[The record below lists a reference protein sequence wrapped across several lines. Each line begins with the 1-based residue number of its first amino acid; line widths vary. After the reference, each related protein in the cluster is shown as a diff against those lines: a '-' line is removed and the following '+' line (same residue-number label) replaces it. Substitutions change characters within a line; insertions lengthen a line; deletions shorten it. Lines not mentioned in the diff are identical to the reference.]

1 MSGTTPTSQHDFSAA
16 AIIGRL
22 EAGEYPPEV
31 VANIAAGYLPLAQD
45 DLIAVLAYLASSI
58 DDETQQTAKMSL
70 FEVPAKSMHAFAAN
84 ESVPAEHLELLMRAT
99 DDPPVLEALIR
110 NRAVRDEAVEEL
122 ARRADAQTQEV
133 IVINQQRILRSPQ
146 LLDALEANPALT
158 ADVKRRVLE
167 TREEFFE
174 KKARQEAAAAEA
186 AALAAEED
194 DEEERR
200 ADLPDDAIAD
210 LLEKAALEDA
220 AGSTAPTVE
229 PLEFEKKD
237 PKKMSIFAQILTMTV
252 SEKVQLAFKGGRSER
267 LVLVRERNRLICS
280 AVMRNPRMTEQEVE
294 MIAGMRN
301 VDDEVMRLIAF
312 KREWM
317 AKYSILITM
326 ARNPKVPIGIVLPL
340 INRLTLRDLKGLKDD
355 KGVSEAVRAAAR
367 KAFAVRTQKSG

>member
-1 MSGTTPTSQHDFSAA
+1 MSGTTPSAQHDFSAA

-31 VANIAAGYLPLAQD
+31 VANIAAGFLPLAQD
-45 DLIAVLAYLASSI
+45 DLIAVLAFLATSG
-58 DDETQQTAKMSL
+58 DEATRTTARMSL
-70 FEVPAKSMHAFAAN
+70 GEVPPRSMNAFATS
-84 ESVPAEHLELLMRAT
+84 ESVPPEHLEFLLRAT
-99 DDPPVLEALIR
+99 NDPPILEALIR
-110 NRAVRDEAVEEL
+110 NRAVRDDAVEEL

-133 IVINQQRILRSPQ
+133 IVINQARILRSPQ
-146 LLDALEANPALT
+146 LLDALESNPALT

-167 TREEFFE
+167 TREEFFD

-186 AALAAEED
+186 AALAGED
-194 DEEERR
+194 DEDEAR
-200 ADLPDDAIAD
+200 ADLPNDAIAD

-220 AGSTAPTVE
+220 AGTTAPAVE

-237 PKKMSIFAQILTMTV
+237 AKKMSIFAQILTMTV

-267 LVLVRERNRLICS
+267 LVLVRERNRLIAS

-294 MIAGMRN
+294 SIAGMRN

-317 AKYSILITM
+317 AKYSIVLTM

-355 KGVSEAVRAAAR
+355 KGVTEAVRAAAR
-367 KAFAVRTQKSG
+367 KAFALRSQKS